1 MGSKRPLAY
10 LGLVCSAVAHV
21 VALVPFIFIWLIL
34 RELLGGS
41 VDSGA
46 SRDGLGGQS
55 GRDCSIYSSMRWRW
69 C

>member
-41 VDSGA
+41 VDSSAITRWAWWAVGA
-46 SRDGLGGQS
+46 GLLY
-55 GRDCSIYSSMRWRW
+55 ILL
-69 C
+69 